1 MAVSGLP
8 LRPTLLAAVGGDGL
22 LEIDSNINPLREDLF
37 APEINKCG
45 KIDIGGTQL
54 VSALAINTTKISS
67 TVQFKNDINGHGELK
82 K

>member
-1 MAVSGLP
+1 MAESGLP
-8 LRPTLLAAVGGDGL
+8 HRPTLLGAVGGDGL

-45 KIDIGGTQL
+45 KIDISNSVGIG
-54 VSALAINTTKISS
+54 ISDQHYQDFLS
-67 TVQFKNDINGHGELK
+67 VHSKTISMNVELK